1 MATEREGIDWT
12 GHADRALDMAITVIG
27 NKLQGV
33 NTPVEGGGVSV
44 SPTSLSVWSSQNMMP
59 WILGAMAIV
68 AAVMIFKK

>member
-1 MATEREGIDWT
+1 MDEKKRIDWEGLAT
-12 GHADRALDMAITVIG
+12 RAMDTAITVIG

-33 NTPVEGGGVSV
+33 DTPVQGGGVSV
-44 SPTSLSVWSSQNMMP
+44 SPSSVSVWSSQNMMP